1 MGRTVIRCP
10 LCTTSTAR
18 IQRTSTAARWVP
30 GAEVRPSR
38 WTHAPSRGT
47 ANCGGRRCTVCV
59 MSVGSLYMRQVS
71 SSFVSVECSAW
82 ISVRVSVIELGWS
95 VPIVRAVGRSG
106 SSESEFSASAGRDA
120 RGSSAVRRWPRE
132 SSARSTSNSPSRSA
146 RSSADASC
154 AISVPL
160 RTARDDGST

>member
-1 MGRTVIRCP
+1 MRCP
-10 LCTTSTAR
+10 LWTTRTAR

-30 GAEVRPSR
+30 GTEVRPSR
-38 WTHAPSRGT
+38 WTHAPSSGT

-71 SSFVSVECSAW
+71 SSFVSVEWSAW

-95 VPIVRAVGRSG
+95 VREVCAGGRSR
-106 SSESEFSASAGRDA
+106 SSESECSASAGRDA
-120 RGSSAVRRWPRE
+120 GGSRAVKRWPRE
-132 SSARSTSNSPSRSA
+132 SSARSTSKSPPRSA

-154 AISVPL
+154 ANSVPL